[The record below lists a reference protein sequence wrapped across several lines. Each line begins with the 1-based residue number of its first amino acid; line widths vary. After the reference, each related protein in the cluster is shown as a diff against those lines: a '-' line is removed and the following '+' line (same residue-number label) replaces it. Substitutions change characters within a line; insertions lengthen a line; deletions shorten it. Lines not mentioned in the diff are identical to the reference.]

1 MNHMIIRKPSHW
13 QKLLAIVIGLSLG
26 ILISTAA
33 NADLDKAIASAE
45 AGDVKKV
52 QVNNTN
58 KLYSAGKN
66 EFVLGNYD
74 KAISLFISFAKDS
87 TNSSN
92 IKDSKLWLARSY
104 AANEDYLKSKD
115 AFLDYQSNNKEHS
128 KYADSMFE
136 LSRVLIKL
144 NEVSEN
150 INVYE

>member
-1 MNHMIIRKPSHW
+1 MNYIIIIKPSYW
-13 QKLLAIVIGLSLG
+13 EKLLAIVVGLSLG
-26 ILISTAA
+26 ILISTSA
-33 NADLDKAIASAE
+33 NAELDKAIEYAE

-52 QVNNTN
+52 QINNTN

-74 KAISLFISFAKDS
+74 KVISLFISFAKDS
-87 TNSSN
+87 PNSSN

-115 AFLDYQSNNKEHS
+115 AFLDYQFNNKDHS

-136 LSRVLIKL
+136 LARVLIKL
-144 NEVSEN
+144 NEISEN
-150 INVYE
+150 VNVYE

>member
-1 MNHMIIRKPSHW
+1 MTIRKPSTW
-13 QKLLAIVIGLSLG
+13 EKLIAIAVGLSLG

-33 NADLDKAIASAE
+33 NADLDKAITYSE
-45 AGDVKKV
+45 ADDVKKV
-52 QVNNTN
+52 QINNTN

-74 KAISLFISFAKDS
+74 KAITLFISFVKGS
-87 TNSSN
+87 PNSSN
-92 IKDSKLWLARSY
+92 IKDSKLWLARAY
-104 AANEDYLKSKD
+104 FANKEYLKSKD
-115 AFLDYQSNNKEHS
+115 TFLDYQSNNKQHS

>member
-1 MNHMIIRKPSHW
+1 MIIRKPSYW
-13 QKLLAIVIGLSLG
+13 EKLLAVVVGLSLG

-33 NADLDKAIASAE
+33 NADLDKAM
-45 AGDVKKV
+45 
-52 QVNNTN
+52 
-58 KLYSAGKN
+58 AGKN
-66 EFVLGNYD
+66 EFVLGNYQ
-74 KAISLFISFAKDS
+74 KAITLFISFAKDS

-92 IKDSKLWLARSY
+92 IIDSKLWLARSY

-115 AFLDYQSNNKEHS
+115 AFLDFQFNNKEHS

-150 INVYE
+150 VNVYE